1 MNVKRLCGY
10 CLVLTLG
17 LFSSA
22 CFSFEQEVFLNADGS
37 GELFLYISMPDL
49 PDEMMKSASDP
60 GKKSPADEMAE
71 FKKEML
77 SGASG
82 TLKLKEAKEI
92 RQNGARGMLAV
103 FQFKDLRDIA
113 AAMASLGK
121 GTMKEGEFKGKN
133 QWSVEL
139 QKVGGKN
146 LFTGKF
152 LLELEEKKEEKPKPA
167 AGKEEPAFD
176 MKGLEEQMM
185 PLLLGMIKMRFTLHT
200 PTPITESNADMV
212 LRGNTAVWN
221 CSMAAFVKNKKP
233 IEMKATY

>member
-1 MNVKRLCGY
+1 MNLKRLSGY
-10 CLVLTLG
+10 GLVLMLG

-37 GELFLYISMPDL
+37 GELYLYISMPDL
-49 PDEMMKSASDP
+49 PDEMMKSAPDP
-60 GKKSPADEMAE
+60 NKKSPADEMAE

-82 TLKLKEAKEI
+82 SLKLKEAKEI
-92 RQNGARGMLAV
+92 RQNGARGWLAV

-113 AAMASLGK
+113 QAMASLGK

-133 QWSVEL
+133 QWTVEL
-139 QKVGGKN
+139 EKMGGRN
-146 LFTGKF
+146 RFTGKF

-167 AGKEEPAFD
+167 AGKEEPLFD
-176 MKGLEEQMM
+176 MKGLEDQMM
-185 PLLLGMIKMRFTLHT
+185 PLFLGMIKFRFTLHT

-212 LRGNTAVWN
+212 LQGNTAVWN
-221 CSMAAFVKNKKP
+221 CSMTAFLKNKKP

>member
-1 MNVKRLCGY
+1 MNVKRLLGY
-10 CLVLTLG
+10 GVVLTLG

-37 GELFLYISMPDL
+37 GELFLYVSMPDL
-49 PDEMMKSASDP
+49 PDEMMKSSSDP
-60 GKKSPADEMAE
+60 SKKAPADEMAE

-82 TLKLKEAKEI
+82 NLKLKEAKEI
-92 RQNGARGMLAV
+92 RQNGARGWLAV

-113 AAMASLGK
+113 SAMASLGK
-121 GTMKEGEFKGKN
+121 GSLKEGELKGKN

-139 QKVGGKN
+139 EKVAGKN
-146 LFTGKF
+146 RFTGKF
-152 LLELEEKKEEKPKPA
+152 LLDLEQKKAATPKLT
-167 AGKEEPAFD
+167 AGTEEPAFD

-212 LRGNTAVWN
+212 LQGNTAVWN
-221 CSMAAFVKNKKP
+221 CSMAAFVKSKKP